1 MSAKKSVV
9 KSARRKS
16 PGKVTTGE
24 VPPVMIPAEV
34 VGRTKAGTGSLP
46 KAPDKA
52 PVKAPVKAAGKAAPK
67 AGLGRVLPETGAVV
81 KRRFWLTY
89 PPKRIQ
95 TAVIWELG
103 HRFPVM
109 TNIRQASVTDEV
121 GIVCLEVDGPGDEV
135 EAGIRWLKRLG
146 LSVEPVELSAVAS

>member
-1 MSAKKSVV
+1 MAEKKTPLKPV
-9 KSARRKS
+9 RRKS
-16 PGKVTTGE
+16 PVPGASVPAKSIAPAKGKAGGKGKVT
-24 VPPVMIPAEV
+24 
-34 VGRTKAGTGSLP
+34 KAQPESG
-46 KAPDKA
+46 
-52 PVKAPVKAAGKAAPK
+52 AA
-67 AGLGRVLPETGAVV
+67 V

-103 HRFPVM
+103 HRFPIM

-121 GIVCLEVDGPGDEV
+121 GIVCLEVDGPGDQV